1 MSLPDAAA
9 ARFYRKPLPP
19 SCVSFASEEG
29 RKLFRAALAA
39 GHAESFFAVSSQF
52 STQAEPTFCGLSTLS
67 MSLNALS
74 IDPGR
79 AWKGVWRWFAEDM
92 LDCCAP
98 IEEVRSRGI
107 SLNTFAC
114 LAQCNGASVEVY
126 RPCGSPPPP
135 VAAANGVVAAK
146 AELDVF
152 PYASLARFR
161 QAVRDCTST
170 PEGTI
175 LTVAYSRK
183 GVDQTGDG
191 HFSPLGAYEPASDSV
206 LIMDVARFKHPPHWV
221 PVPTLF
227 RAMLLPDPD
236 TGLPRGWAILRRN
249 VAAPLL
255 LFHFAGHVTPSAASA
270 ALGCSHADAAV
281 VGETSVDGSG
291 SVALAHKSS
300 CCGAGARPSPAPVVS
315 TVTGHADGGTSRLCT
330 AGDLG
335 RLLRRLQSELAE
347 SMAAC
352 EGACWHE
359 SDGSKLLTG
368 DSGSTA
374 EAADDS
380 HAVLLGVRCFVR
392 CYIKVTAAL
401 GHPVT
406 TLLDATSM
414 HGFPTSSFSDS
425 VATATAAGR
434 GGASAAAGG
443 SVPAET
449 PSSAWEDLSPEH
461 RLGVAELLVALEAT
475 SLFPV
480 IQQAVR
486 ERRHSDGVA
495 YSVVVPHA
503 HAPRLD
509 VIVASPQT
517 AAATEHSIPTI
528 DVRLEHIV
536 TVMLLVWSQLGREE
550 MIGVSSAG
558 IGSKSTVVDAS
569 KPTGGGCCGGAATT
583 GVRASDVA
591 LFLPV
596 DTAATLPLA
605 ADLTGAAVRAAL
617 RTAAQKAI
625 GVSAPVVAP
634 CGPTKPSTC
643 GCDGEAAGPRSEA
656 AADTSVGTLSPP
668 IPEDKPARGSLLLR
682 NEVALLLQQLRTL
695 VASC

>member
-29 RKLFRAALAA
+29 RKLFRAALVA

-98 IEEVRSRGI
+98 IEEVRAQGI

-126 RPCGSPPPP
+126 RPCGTPLPLAAATNG
-135 VAAANGVVAAK
+135 VAAAKV
-146 AELDVF
+146 ELDVF

-161 QAVRDCTST
+161 QTIRDCTST

-175 LTVAYSRK
+175 LAVAYSRK

-191 HFSPLGAYEPASDSV
+191 HFSPLGAYDPASDSV

-221 PVPTLF
+221 TVPTLF

-236 TGLPRGWAILRRN
+236 TGLPRGWVILRRN

-270 ALGCSHADAAV
+270 ALGCSHAGVSGPGAAS
-281 VGETSVDGSG
+281 TADSG
-291 SVALAHKSS
+291 QITLAHKSS

-315 TVTGHADGGTSRLCT
+315 TVTGHAAARTSRLCT

-335 RLLRRLQSELAE
+335 RLLRRLQTELAE

-352 EGACWHE
+352 EGACCYDPAE
-359 SDGSKLLTG
+359 VLAS

-374 EAADDS
+374 KAADDT
-380 HAVLLGVRCFVR
+380 HLVLLGVRCFVR

-414 HGFPTSSFSDS
+414 HGFPISNSSDS
-425 VATATAAGR
+425 AAIAAGR
-434 GGASAAAGG
+434 GEAFAAAGA
-443 SVPAET
+443 SVPAGT
-449 PSSAWEDLSPEH
+449 APSSEWEGLSPEH
-461 RLGVAELLVALEAT
+461 RLGVAELLAALEAT
-475 SLFPV
+475 PLFPV

-486 ERRHSDGVA
+486 ERRDSDGIVHP
-495 YSVVVPHA
+495 VVVA
-503 HAPRLD
+503 DAPRLD
-509 VIVASPQT
+509 DTVVAPQA
-517 AAATEHSIPTI
+517 AAATKPSMLAI
-528 DVRLEHIV
+528 DVRVEHIV

-550 MIGVSSAG
+550 MAGVSSGAG
-558 IGSKSTVVDAS
+558 VGSTSTEAGSS
-569 KPTGGGCCGGAATT
+569 KTTGGGCCGGS
-583 GVRASDVA
+583 ASRSAGA
-591 LFLPV
+591 LHSTVLLPV
-596 DTAATLPLA
+596 DAPAAQTLA
-605 ADLTGAAVRAAL
+605 SGDFTGAAVRAAL
-617 RTAAQKAI
+617 RSAAHKTI
-625 GVSAPVVAP
+625 GGVSAATVAP
-634 CGPTKPSTC
+634 CGPAKAGTC
-643 GCDGEAAGPRSEA
+643 GCDSEA
-656 AADTSVGTLSPP
+656 AVPFRGTAAARDAGTQPP
-668 IPEDKPARGSLLLR
+668 LVAEDNTARGTLLLR

-695 VASC
+695 VAYC